1 MEPNEEELL
10 VSWKN
15 IYTNASLIFN
25 FFYLSKLIQHT
36 TTTSLSIQPNPTSIL
51 HNMSVQLRM
60 CILWFLFDSFI
71 FSIYLFY
78 LTLNIYH

>member
-36 TTTSLSIQPNPTSIL
+36 TTTSLSIQQLQSSI
-51 HNMSVQLRM
+51 
-60 CILWFLFDSFI
+60 I
-71 FSIYLFY
+71 
-78 LTLNIYH
+78 